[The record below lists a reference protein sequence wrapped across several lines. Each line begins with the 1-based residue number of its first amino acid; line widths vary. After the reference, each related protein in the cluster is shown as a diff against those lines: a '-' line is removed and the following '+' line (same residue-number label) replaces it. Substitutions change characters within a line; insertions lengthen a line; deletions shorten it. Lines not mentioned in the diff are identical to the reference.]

1 MMSRFALRLAAAG
14 TLFISAA
21 RSAQAHHAMDGEL
34 PASLGQGLLSGLA
47 HPVIGLDHLAFIVAA
62 GLIAGAAGLG
72 LAMPLVFV
80 GASMLGVFL
89 HLQALDLP
97 AAELVI
103 AASVLAAGVLLAR
116 GRTTGG
122 RGLWLVLFVIAG
134 LFHGYA
140 YGESIVGAE
149 ATPLLAYLA
158 GLFVVQAAIGS
169 GAAVLASHRAWTA
182 ATLTPR
188 LAGAVMAGI
197 GLSALAGQLIPG

>member
-1 MMSRFALRLAAAG
+1 MSRLALRLAAAG
-14 TLFISAA
+14 TLFLLAA

-62 GLIAGAAGLG
+62 GLIAGAAGVG

-80 GASMLGVFL
+80 VASMLGVFL
-89 HLQALDLP
+89 HLLALDLP

-103 AASVLAAGVLLAR
+103 AASVLAAGVLLAW
-116 GRTTGG
+116 GRATGG
-122 RGLWLVLFVIAG
+122 RGLWLALFVIAG

-149 ATPLLAYLA
+149 ATPLLSYLA
-158 GLFVVQAAIGS
+158 GLFVVQAAIGL
-169 GAAVLASHRAWTA
+169 GAAALASNRSWTTVSLA
-182 ATLTPR
+182 PR
-188 LAGAVMAGI
+188 LAGAVVMGI
-197 GLSALAGQLIPG
+197 GVSALAGQLIPG